1 MRRLAGVITA
11 VLAGALLA
19 AGAPLGAVLAPIA
32 LLATDLATIR
42 GDAGLPSPIL
52 RAVVRLLQAA
62 IVLFS
67 LTVAVRLGGSSAGAS
82 TARWALPL
90 LAILLAFT
98 ALAGAAWSV
107 GAVAGLELRRPRI
120 FLVEGALVALLDL
133 AIAIWATRLGLLI
146 EHVPQGRRWPAAL
159 AIATSLLARSVIVAR
174 LSVRSRLTPGAPG
187 LAVLAFVGWLA
198 VAAVFATMR
207 GSTLAWSGL
216 GAAVLLSVASALT
229 QARARVPS
237 APLAL
242 ARATIACMIAAS
254 LAVLAA
260 VSGVA

>member
-1 MRRLAGVITA
+1 VKALLGVLASALGGA
-11 VLAGALLA
+11 VLAAV
-19 AGAPLGAVLAPIA
+19 APLGAVLAPLA

-42 GDAGLPSPIL
+42 GDAGLPPPLL

-67 LTVAVRLGGSSAGAS
+67 LTVAVRLGGSSAGTA

-90 LAILLAFT
+90 LAILLAFS

-107 GAVAGLELRRPRI
+107 GAVAGLELRRPRM

-133 AIAIWATRLGLLI
+133 GVSIWVTRLGLSI
-146 EHVPQGRRWPAAL
+146 EHVPQGRRWPAAI
-159 AIATSLLARSVIVAR
+159 AIAAALLARSVIAAR
-174 LSVRSRLTPGAPG
+174 LSRRARSTPGTPG
-187 LAVLAFVGWLA
+187 LAVLAFLGWLA

-207 GSTLAWSGL
+207 GSALAWSGL

-229 QARARVPS
+229 QARARSPS

-242 ARATIACMIAAS
+242 ARATIACMIAAC

>member
-1 MRRLAGVITA
+1 MKVLAGV
-11 VLAGALLA
+11 LAALLSGAALA
-19 AGAPLGAVLAPIA
+19 AGAPLGAVLAPLA

-42 GDAGLPSPIL
+42 GDAGLPPWIL
-52 RAVVRLLQAA
+52 RAVVRLLQAT

-67 LTVAVRLGGSSAGAS
+67 LTVAVRLGGSNAGIA
-82 TARWALPL
+82 TGRWALPL
-90 LAILLAFT
+90 LAILLAFS

-107 GAVAGLELRRPRI
+107 GAVAGLAERRPRI

-133 AIAIWATRLGLLI
+133 GVSIWVTRLGLVI
-146 EHVPQGRRWPAAL
+146 EHVAQGRRWPAAL
-159 AIATSLLARSVIVAR
+159 AIAASLLARSLLAAR
-174 LSVRSRLTPGAPG
+174 LSRRARSTPGTPA
-187 LAVLAFVGWLA
+187 LAVMAFLGWLG

-207 GSTLAWSGL
+207 GSALAWSGL
-216 GAAVLLSVASALT
+216 AAAVVLSVASALS
-229 QARARVPS
+229 QARARAPS

-242 ARATIACMIAAS
+242 ARATIACMIAAC

>member
-1 MRRLAGVITA
+1 VRALLGVLTA
-11 VLAGALLA
+11 VLAGGVLA
-19 AGAPLGAVLAPIA
+19 AGAPLGAVLAPVA
-32 LLATDLATIR
+32 LLAMDLATIR
-42 GDAGLPSPIL
+42 GDAGLPPPIL
-52 RAVVRLLQAA
+52 RAAIRLLQAA
-62 IVLFS
+62 IILFS
-67 LTVAVRLGGSSAGAS
+67 LTLAVRLGGSSAGAL

-107 GAVAGLELRRPRI
+107 GAVAGLDLRRPRI
-120 FLVEGALVALLDL
+120 FLVEGALVAWLDL
-133 AIAIWATRLGLLI
+133 GVSIWVTRLGLVI
-146 EHVPQGRRWPAAL
+146 EHVPQGRRWPAAI
-159 AIATSLLARSVIVAR
+159 AIAASLLARSVIAAR
-174 LSVRSRLTPGAPG
+174 LSRRARSTPGMPA
-187 LAVLAFVGWLA
+187 LAVLAFLGWLA

-207 GSTLAWSGL
+207 GSALAWSGL

-229 QARARVPS
+229 QARARAPS

-242 ARATIACMIAAS
+242 ARATIACMIAAC